1 MKVGSLAE
9 KTPLHRYW
17 EANTLHDH
25 FCTNN
30 AEEIVIVSLS
40 LCTAISMLRGT
51 TIST

>member
-9 KTPLHRYW
+9 KTPLHHYW

-30 AEEIVIVSLS
+30 AEEIVIVSL
-40 LCTAISMLRGT
+40 TMLRGT